1 MLEAF
6 YEVCEDNNDRF
17 CLGNV
22 ASQYCLIFIAFHNTL
37 LQKSILSLIFCGKSD
52 KETGGLPGRP
62 KYNIQV
68 ETLCIWFFVGE
79 NFENIWSV
87 AIDTSCSGG

>member
-37 LQKSILSLIFCGKSD
+37 LQKSILSIIFCGKSD
-52 KETGGLPGRP
+52 KGTGGLWGRP
-62 KYNIQV
+62 KYNIQA
-68 ETLCIWFFVGE
+68 ETLEEFYVVGLLWE
-79 NFENIWSV
+79 KISKIFGV
-87 AIDTSCSGG
+87 LR